1 MSATTHAGWEDAAE
15 PEAPMDD
22 PVLLARGGDREA
34 FGRLVERFWPE
45 MVALA
50 RTLLAGD
57 AEAEDLVQDAF
68 VHAWQRLGSL
78 RRPESFPAWMRRIV
92 ARRCLRWARRNPR
105 RREEISRREIG
116 NVPAGAERL
125 DVARVLAA
133 LAPRQRAVIYLTEV
147 EGWTYR
153 EAAGI
158 LGLLPATVRV
168 HRFRALKHLR
178 RLLGGQP

>member
-1 MSATTHAGWEDAAE
+1 MIHAGWQDAAE
-15 PEAPMDD
+15 PSTLVND
-22 PVLLARGGDREA
+22 PVLLAQGGDREA
-34 FGRLVERFWPE
+34 FGGLVERLWPE

-57 AEAEDLVQDAF
+57 AEAEDLVQEAF

-78 RRPESFPAWMRRIV
+78 RRAESFPAWMRRIV

-105 RREEISRREIG
+105 REEVSSREVG
-116 NVPAGAERL
+116 NEPAGAERL
-125 DVARVLAA
+125 DIARVLAA

-147 EGWTYR
+147 EGWTDR

-168 HRFRALKHLR
+168 HRFRALKRLR

>member
-1 MSATTHAGWEDAAE
+1 VNATTHAGWQDAAE
-15 PEAPMDD
+15 PADPVDD
-22 PVLLARGGDREA
+22 PVLLAQGGDQEA
-34 FGRLVERFWPE
+34 FGQLVERLWPE
-45 MVALA
+45 MVAFA

-68 VHAWQRLGSL
+68 VQAWQRLGSL

-92 ARRCLRWARRNPR
+92 ARRCLRWVRRNPR
-105 RREEISRREIG
+105 QREEISGYEIG

-125 DVARVLAA
+125 DMLRALAT

-147 EGWTYR
+147 EGWTDR

>member
-1 MSATTHAGWEDAAE
+1 MIQAGWKDAAG
-15 PEAPMDD
+15 PAIPVDD
-22 PVLLARGGDREA
+22 PVLLAQGGDREA
-34 FGRLVERFWPE
+34 FGRLVERLWPE

-50 RTLLAGD
+50 RTLLAGN
-57 AEAEDLVQDAF
+57 AEAEDLVQEAF

-105 RREEISRREIG
+105 REEISSREMG
-116 NVPAGAERL
+116 NSPANRERVERL
-125 DVARVLAA
+125 DIARVLAA

-147 EGWTYR
+147 EGWTDR

-158 LGLLPATVRV
+158 LGLLPATIRV